1 MLQISKYAK
10 LKYLDKVLFSYRWH
24 SANTIKQ
31 TDKIENI
38 VKQTIVHEI
47 KILENIAIKLGI
59 DVSKISTETL
69 TNYGNQCGASI
80 PCCISNIFAQKV
92 SNNNVKCLLSGFGAG
107 LSWAN
112 VIINLDNIYCS
123 LLNEY
128 DK

>member
-47 KILENIAIKLGI
+47 KILENIDINSLPKFCQKYVKKINEQGICTYKIGIPFIITINNYKKGNDKFKSIKLFNCDI
-59 DVSKISTETL
+59 LQYK
-69 TNYGNQCGASI
+69 
-80 PCCISNIFAQKV
+80 K
-92 SNNNVKCLLSGFGAG
+92 
-107 LSWAN
+107 
-112 VIINLDNIYCS
+112 
-123 LLNEY
+123 
-128 DK
+128 